1 MKAKNIKVIF
11 DTNVWKSFLIGKRL
25 QIILEYIADG
35 HITIVI
41 TEQLLREITEVSKRP
56 KLKKYFP
63 ENKVKELI
71 SFLEIVALKVAIQPL
86 NHLCSDP
93 KDNFLLDLI
102 QSSKANVLVT
112 GDKDLLVLHPFKS
125 AQIITPKQF
134 EQLVIE

>member
-1 MKAKNIKVIF
+1 ML
-11 DTNVWKSFLIGKRL
+11 T
-25 QIILEYIADG
+25 EIA
-35 HITIVI
+35 
-41 TEQLLREITEVSKRP
+41 EVSNRP

-71 SFLEIVALKVAIQPL
+71 SFLEIVALKVEIHPL
-86 NHLCSDP
+86 NQLCPDP

-112 GDKDLLVLHPFKS
+112 GDKDLLELHPFKT

-134 EQLVIE
+134 EQLLTE